1 MPSTGTPASYRA
13 ASMDGA
19 WSTCTDAGP
28 PERMIPFG
36 RRASI
41 SDSGI
46 VRGTISEYTCAS
58 RTRRAISCAYC
69 APKSTTST
77 VSKWDGSTA
86 TASRCVPERRYAK
99 VRNASAAHADT
110 LAALE
115 ALAFGLQRGGHHDLG
130 LLELLDRLVAGGGH
144 RGAQG
149 AEQVEGPVVL
159 VGRADENLVERAP
172 LTGVDARAAG
182 KVGMERRHPPVEP
195 AARRLV
201 RAGERG
207 AEHHRVG
214 AAGDRLG
221 DVAAGPHAA
230 VRDHVHVD
238 AGLVE
243 VADASAGGVGDR
255 SRLRHADSEDAAGRA
270 LMPGTHADEDADR
283 ARPHEMQRGR
293 VRRAAADDDRQI
305 ELADELLE
313 VQRLGGLGDVLGGHH
328 RPLDDQDVELGVEH
342 ELGVALDAL
351 RRQGCARDH
360 ARRLDLLDAGADQL
374 FLDRLRIYLLEAARG
389 LVRIQ
394 RRDLLEE
401 LLRILVP
408 RPQALEVEAA
418 QAAQLPQTDRG
429 RRRRDTVH
437 RRRHEGKL
445 ELERVE
451 LPGDVDVLGI
461 SRPAA
466 GDDGDVVEPVGSAPR
481 LADPDLDFHF
491 ASCSAGKGNPTAR
504 LRAVRAMQ

>member
-13 ASMDGA
+13 ASIDGA

-41 SDSGI
+41 SNRGI

-77 VSKWDGSTA
+77 VSNWDGSTA
-86 TASRCVPERRYAK
+86 TSRCVPGPTYCWSRY
-99 VRNASAAHADT
+99 ASAAHADA

-130 LLELLDRLVAGGGH
+130 LLKLLDRFVAGSGH
-144 RGAQG
+144 RCAQG
-149 AEQVEGPVVL
+149 AEQVQRAVVL
-159 VGRADENLVERAP
+159 VGGADEDLVERAP
-172 LTGVDARAAG
+172 LADVDARPARQ
-182 KVGMERRHPPVEP
+182 VGMERRHPPGEP
-195 AARRLV
+195 TPRRLV

-214 AAGDRLG
+214 AARDRLG
-221 DVAAGPHAA
+221 DVAAGAHAA
-230 VRDHVHVD
+230 VGDHVHVD

-243 VADASAGGVGDR
+243 VADAGAGGVGDR
-255 SRLRHADSEDAAGRA
+255 GRLRYADAEHAAGGA
-270 LMPGTHADEDADR
+270 LMPGAHADEDADR
-283 ARPHEMQRGR
+283 ARPHQVQRRG
-293 VRRAAADDDRQI
+293 VRRTPADDDRQV

-313 VQRLGGLGDVLGGHH
+313 IQGLRGLRDVLGRHN
-328 RPLDDQDVELGVEH
+328 RALDHQDVELGIDD
-342 ELGVALDAL
+342 ELGVSLDAL
-351 RRQGCARDH
+351 GRQRRARDH

-374 FLDRLRIYLLEAARG
+374 LLDRLGVDLLEAASG
-389 LVRIQ
+389 LLGLELA
-394 RRDLLEE
+394 DLLEDP
-401 LLRILVP
+401 LGILVAG
-408 RPQALEVEAA
+408 PQAFEVEAA
-418 QAAQLPQTDRG
+418 HAPELADTD
-429 RRRRDTVH
+429 RRRRRSHPVH
-437 RRRHEGKL
+437 RRRHQREV
-445 ELERVE
+445 EVERVE

-466 GDDGDVVEPVGSAPR
+466 GDDGDVVEPVSPAPR
-481 LADPDLDFHF
+481 LADPDLDFHI
-491 ASCSAGKGNPTAR
+491 ASCSAGKEKSTAR
-504 LRAVRAMQ
+504 LRALRAMP